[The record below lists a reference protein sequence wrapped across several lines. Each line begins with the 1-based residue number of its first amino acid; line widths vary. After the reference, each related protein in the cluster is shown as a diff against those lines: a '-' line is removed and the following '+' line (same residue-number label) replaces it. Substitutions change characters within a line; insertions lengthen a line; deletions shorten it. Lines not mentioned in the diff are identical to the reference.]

1 MSNSTSRR
9 PERQAAVLI
18 RLSHEQRLELTA
30 AAAERGQRV
39 HDVLL
44 RFVDEYVSRQ
54 AEPVRHD

>member
-1 MSNSTSRR
+1 MSNSTARR

-18 RLSHEQRLELTA
+18 RMSREQRLELTA

-44 RFVDEYVSRQ
+44 RFVDEYVSGR
-54 AEPVRHD
+54 AAG